1 MEITSQ
7 MVKELR
13 EKTNAGMM
21 DCKKALAETGGDME
35 KAVDFLRQ
43 KGLAVAAKRSGRAT
57 SEGVIECYIHGVG
70 KLGVL
75 VEVGCETDFVAKTD
89 QFKAFAKDVAMH
101 IADANPVA
109 INHEELLAQKFVKN
123 PDVSIQDMLNE
134 LVAKMGENITVKRFA
149 RYQTSE
155 GLIECYIHGVGKL
168 GVMVEGGCKT
178 DSVAKTDQFKVFA
191 KDVAMHIAAANP
203 VAIRREDMPQ
213 EMIARE
219 RDVYLSQVKEDE
231 AKSGKAKP
239 ENIVAK
245 IVDGKIDKFVAE
257 NCLLEQKFV
266 KNPDVAIQDLLNE
279 LVAKMGENISVKR
292 FARYQLG
299 A

>member
-70 KLGVL
+70 KLGVM

-101 IADANPVA
+101 IA
-109 INHEELLAQKFVKN
+109 
-123 PDVSIQDMLNE
+123 
-134 LVAKMGENITVKRFA
+134 
-149 RYQTSE
+149 
-155 GLIECYIHGVGKL
+155 
-168 GVMVEGGCKT
+168 
-178 DSVAKTDQFKVFA
+178 
-191 KDVAMHIAAANP
+191 AANP

-213 EMIARE
+213 DMIARE
-219 RDVYLSQVKEDE
+219 RDVYLSQVKEEE

-266 KNPDVAIQDLLNE
+266 KNPDVSIQDLLNE
-279 LVAKMGENISVKR
+279 LVAKMGENITVKR